1 MSQMTADQLSTQL
14 VVFSL
19 GNEEYALPISDV
31 QEIIRY
37 TEPRAVASIV
47 TWLQG
52 IISLRGQIIPV
63 CDLASR
69 LGLESEPGEESK
81 IVIVETS
88 NGTAGVVVDNVEEV
102 ITIENAQFDEVA
114 AVDNELV
121 RAVAKVGDRLIILL
135 DREGIFGGVDMAAR
149 TARAA

>member
-1 MSQMTADQLSTQL
+1 MTSDQLSTQL

-19 GNEEYALPISDV
+19 GNEEYALPISYV

-37 TEPRAVASIV
+37 AEPRAVASTV

-69 LGLESEPGEESK
+69 LELDSEPSEDSK

-88 NGTAGVVVDNVEEV
+88 NGTAGIVVDNVEEV
-102 ITIENAQFDEVA
+102 MTIDNEQLDEVA

-121 RAVAKVGDRLIILL
+121 RAVVKVGNRLIILL
-135 DREGIFGGVDMAAR
+135 DREGIFGSVDMAAR